1 MNISMTSDSLTPDY
15 RNRIAF
21 VILSCDKYSDLWD
34 ICVDRLRRHW
44 PDIPMDIYM
53 IANYK
58 RCEHPGVTTLLVGD
72 DKDWSSTVRAAITQ
86 LVQPYVFFWFEDAL
100 LDQDINNENIVRYF
114 EWAMENK
121 ARYLRLRNMPR
132 PNERVAPNI
141 GKLYPNMPYRNT
153 CFSALWERDVFLEI
167 LNDGESAA
175 DFEMIGTG
183 RSDVHDG
190 FYGIYRPELHYIH
203 GVVRGRWIG
212 SSLRALHRAGDQLVP
227 QREVMSRSQEVIWR
241 INEIKKYIVSIL
253 PPRWATTLFALK
265 RTLLSALTSPE
276 KV

>member
-1 MNISMTSDSLTPDY
+1 MTSDSLTPDY

-100 LDQDINNENIVRYF
+100 LDQDINNENILYDEKTFTKNGCHFCPSNMLGQGRQFDKEIF
-114 EWAMENK
+114 EEK
-121 ARYLRLRNMPR
+121 TKNMIFCIVS
-132 PNERVAPNI
+132 NIDFPNI
-141 GKLYPNMPYRNT
+141 KVRFVKGSELIVKYNKGFIP
-153 CFSALWERDVFLEI
+153 
-167 LNDGESAA
+167 LNHFGEFF
-175 DFEMIGTG
+175 D
-183 RSDVHDG
+183 
-190 FYGIYRPELHYIH
+190 
-203 GVVRGRWIG
+203 
-212 SSLRALHRAGDQLVP
+212 
-227 QREVMSRSQEVIWR
+227 
-241 INEIKKYIVSIL
+241 
-253 PPRWATTLFALK
+253 
-265 RTLLSALTSPE
+265 
-276 KV
+276 